1 MAFVVSTPNR
11 ISPNE
16 YDPDSTRK
24 TSFQRREGRFGG
36 LQAERPELA
45 PEPALSL

>member
-1 MAFVVSTPNR
+1 MAFVASTPNR

-16 YDPDSTRK
+16 YDPNSTRK
-24 TSFQRREGRFGG
+24 TLFQRRERRFGG